1 MSQQLLSVLKSNTL
15 LKPKAHAVLSVA
27 GLDAGDIT
35 ALTQAR
41 QYRVLKI
48 VAAEST
54 ATSTTDAL
62 AALIAANPDISVVS
76 LEQLAAQDASADII
90 VSHLSAAAKAF
101 GITYESDSLT
111 SASGVALDL
120 SMPESR
126 MFAVELSSYHAG
138 LDSYVKQVEARP
150 ATHRDVELVEMS
162 ILGLQGLV
170 SRFGA
175 SSPEVEAAKQVVFTA
190 LTWGM
195 QSLDE
200 AFSGDVTL
208 QVNCLDMPPS
218 HTSAAQLAGF
228 RERMRRQ
235 LATSTTD
242 GAILG
247 EDEDVTARRFSTKA
261 AGYGAFLILLYFSMA
276 AIYCMCFMP
285 IKKDSLLYGTTK
297 KQE

>member
-76 LEQLAAQDASADII
+76 LEQLAAQD
-90 VSHLSAAAKAF
+90 
-101 GITYESDSLT
+101 
-111 SASGVALDL
+111 
-120 SMPESR
+120 
-126 MFAVELSSYHAG
+126 
-138 LDSYVKQVEARP
+138 
-150 ATHRDVELVEMS
+150 VELVEMS
-162 ILGLQGLV
+162 ILGLQGLI

-285 IKKDSLLYGTTK
+285 IKKDSLLFGTTK